1 MARWWDKAKKGG
13 GMRDCKTLFWTLE
26 DRVLVQIAA
35 QHIPVDGNLPIVRN
49 VALNSEVLHQFQ
61 RPRRCVVLL
70 L

>member
-1 MARWWDKAKKGG
+1 MAFRSLCGRWPLGAA
-13 GMRDCKTLFWTLE
+13 E
-26 DRVLVQIAA
+26 DRVLAQIAA

-49 VALNSEVLHQFQ
+49 VALNSEVLHQLQ